1 MIINSI
7 NSIKSN
13 FRINNTNFKNTYKTN
28 NNNSGDVFF
37 KGNFFAEPKP
47 LTKEI
52 SDEIKQHGEV
62 FLSEIDNNSDFDEA
76 VKNYTESINKTISKD
91 MISTLV
97 FRHRFGNHTCFKY
110 LYKINRTE
118 SIDDKRELCTQAV
131 NATNKIVDTDNA
143 LADIKARNNDDTY
156 YNLNDIFTLVMDNE
170 KENIT
175 NKNLKINIKGDENIG
190 TYNIG
195 NFIFENHSLISTL
208 IGTMISE
215 SPNDSTINLS
225 FKKAKENGSEVLFL
239 EAENKDIKELSNED
253 FICEIQRELSGMNHD
268 MLQIKKDNGIK
279 IKTPINVMY
288 F

>member
-1 MIINSI
+1 MNINSI
-7 NSIKSN
+7 STIKNN
-13 FRINNTNFKNTYKTN
+13 FKINNTTFKNTYKTN

-91 MISTLV
+91 MIGTLV

-118 SIDDKRELCTQAV
+118 SIDDKKRLCTQGV

-170 KENIT
+170 KENIA
-175 NKNLKINIKGDENIG
+175 NKNLKINIKGKENIN

-208 IGTMISE
+208 IGTIVSE
-215 SPNDSTINLS
+215 SPNDSTINLN
-225 FKKAKENGSEVLFL
+225 FKKAKENGSEMLFL

-253 FICEIQRELSGMNHD
+253 FICEIQRELSGMNQD

>member
-52 SDEIKQHGEV
+52 SDEIKQHGEI

-91 MISTLV
+91 MIGTLV
-97 FRHRFGNHTCFKY
+97 FRHRFGNHTCSKY

-118 SIDDKRELCTQAV
+118 SIDDKKELCTQAV

-156 YNLNDIFTLVMDNE
+156 YNLNDIFTLVIDNE

-239 EAENKDIKELSNED
+239 EAENKDIKDYKQVSQDLDDLCERLTNFEEENYQKLKN
-253 FICEIQRELSGMNHD
+253 FI
-268 MLQIKKDNGIK
+268 
-279 IKTPINVMY
+279 
-288 F
+288 

>member
-1 MIINSI
+1 MIISSI
-7 NSIKSN
+7 NPIKNN
-13 FRINNTNFKNTYKTN
+13 FKINNINFKNTYKTN

-37 KGNFFAEPKP
+37 KGNFLPEPKP

-52 SDEIKQHGEV
+52 SAEIKQHGEV

-91 MISTLV
+91 MIGTLV

-208 IGTMISE
+208 IGTMVSE
-215 SPNDSTINLS
+215 SPNDSTLNLS
-225 FKKAKENGSEVLFL
+225 FKKAKENGSDVLFL